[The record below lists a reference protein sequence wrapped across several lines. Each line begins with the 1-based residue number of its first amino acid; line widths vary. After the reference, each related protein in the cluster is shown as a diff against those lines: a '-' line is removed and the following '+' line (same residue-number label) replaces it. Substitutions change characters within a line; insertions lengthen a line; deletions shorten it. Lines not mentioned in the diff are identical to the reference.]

1 MKTKLKIIFSLVI
14 FCVAFFIG
22 HSIVNAIFGFSDK
35 LFQSDVIVVYGNQVY
50 ADKTVS
56 KRLQTRLDKT
66 IELYKKGFAPK
77 IIVTGGIDKNQNDE
91 ALVMKNYLV
100 EVGSVPES
108 AIIMD
113 NQGVNT
119 QSSVLFVKNYLE
131 KNQQGSVIN
140 VSQYSHLMRIN
151 LAMKKCGINKAGHSH
166 AEYFFEPRNFYTM
179 VREFFAFYSYLIKIK
194 YRT

>member
-1 MKTKLKIIFSLVI
+1 MKIKLKIIFSLVI

-22 HSIVNAIFGFSDK
+22 HSIVNAVFGFSDK

-119 QSSVLFVKNYLE
+119 HASVLFVKNYLE

-166 AEYFFEPRNFYTM
+166 ADYFFEPRNFYTM
-179 VREFFAFYSYLIKIK
+179 VREFFAFYSYLIK
-194 YRT
+194 Y